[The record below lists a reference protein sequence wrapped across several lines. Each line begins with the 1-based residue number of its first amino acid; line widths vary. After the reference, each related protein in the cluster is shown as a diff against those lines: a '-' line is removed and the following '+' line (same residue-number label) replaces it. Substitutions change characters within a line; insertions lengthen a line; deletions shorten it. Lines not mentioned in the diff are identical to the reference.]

1 MQLLQHCTVLDP
13 GACLLQRQAV
23 IAGSF
28 GVLPGTSDASQLAR
42 PLVYGRFRVGS
53 RPGTR
58 MLVVNAHLKSGAEA
72 RLDVKHMAELLQP
85 GIRALQLPAAAE
97 VVVVGDFNLAAAKPD
112 WKAFRQLGFRAVSD
126 GLSAWSTNLLGTES
140 YDNIWCTTSSSA
152 ASWGTNGAVL
162 PPAAAGGQP
171 GSIPLEVASFGINP
185 LYSDHR
191 LVMSDFSKP

>member
-1 MQLLQHCTVLDP
+1 M
-13 GACLLQRQAV
+13 

-28 GVLPGTSDASQLAR
+28 GVLPGTSDASPLAR

-58 MLVVNAHLKSGAEA
+58 MLVVNAHLKSGSEA
-72 RLDVKHMAELLQP
+72 RLDVKYLAELLQP
-85 GIRALQLPAAAE
+85 GIKALQLPAAAE
-97 VVVVGDFNLAAAKPD
+97 VVVAGDFNLAATKPD
-112 WKAFRQLGFRAVSD
+112 WNKFRQLGFRAVSD
-126 GLSAWSTNLLGTES
+126 GLPAWSTNLLGTES
-140 YDNIWCTTSSSA
+140 YDNIWVSTSSSA
-152 ASWGTNGAVL
+152 AKWGTNGTVL

>member
-1 MQLLQHCTVLDP
+1 
-13 GACLLQRQAV
+13 
-23 IAGSF
+23 
-28 GVLPGTSDASQLAR
+28 
-42 PLVYGRFRVGS
+42 
-53 RPGTR
+53 

-85 GIRALQLPAAAE
+85 GIKALQLPAAAE

-112 WKAFRQLGFRAVSD
+112 WTSFRRLGFRAVSD
-126 GLSAWSTNLLGTES
+126 GLPASWSTNLLGTES
-140 YDNIWCTTSSSA
+140 YDNIWVSTSSRA

-185 LYSDHR
+185 IYSDHR